1 MLKFTAHASRAVLLC
16 WPHGTNP
23 LDQFNRGEPLDKELV
38 WQITQRQPP
47 KTNDGAR
54 YVLSA
59 DGVGI
64 FVVTPT
70 DRVITVLRMGETQ
83 RRILA
88 GEPVAPV
95 PAPPPP
101 AQPERHKPAP
111 VPASPAVPVD
121 YPPDTDLFLTFEFFP
136 ITSRS
141 VARKMVLAQV
151 GTTCSVCEGQ
161 IRPGA
166 WYMRVKIKTDPAVTA
181 LNVGRV
187 CWACLA
193 KRKAEVWDE

>member
-16 WPHGTNP
+16 WPDGTNP
-23 LDQFNRGEPLDKELV
+23 LDQYERGEPLDKELV

-59 DGVGI
+59 DKAGI

-88 GEPVAPV
+88 GEPVTTAPTS
-95 PAPPPP
+95 PPP
-101 AQPERHKPAP
+101 AQPDPEPAP
-111 VPASPAVPVD
+111 VQPTAVDNPADMA
-121 YPPDTDLFLTFEFFP
+121 LLLTFEFFP
-136 ITSRS
+136 SDGSFSR
-141 VARKMVLAQV
+141 VL
-151 GTTCSVCEGQ
+151 TTTNTEVCCTPCSTA
-161 IRPGA
+161 I
-166 WYMRVKIKTDPAVTA
+166 PAGERHLRAKVRRRDKAT
-181 LNVGRV
+181 VRV
-187 CWACLA
+187 CWACLM

>member
-1 MLKFTAHASRAVLLC
+1 MLKFTAHASQAVLLC

-59 DGVGI
+59 DRAGI

-95 PAPPPP
+95 PPPPP
-101 AQPERHKPAP
+101 AQPDPEPAP
-111 VPASPAVPVD
+111 APPTAVDNPADMA
-121 YPPDTDLFLTFEFFP
+121 LLLTFEFFQDTGSFCRTLTATNVEVCCTP
-136 ITSRS
+136 CGAAIPAGERHLRAKVKRS
-141 VARKMVLAQV
+141 SN
-151 GTTCSVCEGQ
+151 GTV
-161 IRPGA
+161 
-166 WYMRVKIKTDPAVTA
+166 
-181 LNVGRV
+181 RV
-187 CWACLA
+187 CWACLM